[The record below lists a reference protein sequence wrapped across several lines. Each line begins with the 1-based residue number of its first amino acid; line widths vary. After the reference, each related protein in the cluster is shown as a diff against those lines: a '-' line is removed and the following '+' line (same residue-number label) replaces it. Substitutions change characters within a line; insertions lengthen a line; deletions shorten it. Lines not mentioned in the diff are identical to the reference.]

1 MELQLFMQS
10 LHNEV
15 NGLKMGFPHFP
26 IRRGGG
32 ILSCKRA
39 REYRSTSILE
49 QGMAGEA
56 AALTFLLRPL
66 KNTLV
71 CHPSTSHFFLQ
82 RQFFFQFLHFLFHV
96 CLNKDC
102 IIGYCHF
109 SQLSVNEKVSAHNAR
124 FFYLL
129 QGRITSPPNSDFGF
143 GCESFVLCS
152 YPNVRIQI

>member
-1 MELQLFMQS
+1 M
-10 LHNEV
+10 
-15 NGLKMGFPHFP
+15 
-26 IRRGGG
+26 
-32 ILSCKRA
+32 
-39 REYRSTSILE
+39 SILE

-96 CLNKDC
+96 CLDKDC
-102 IIGYCHF
+102 GHF

-129 QGRITSPPNSDFGF
+129 
-143 GCESFVLCS
+143 
-152 YPNVRIQI
+152 